1 MTKLSAGLLMK
12 DIQQRDTALAKMYQD
27 CETLKK
33 DAIKKQ
39 PADNTNIKDFQHG
52 ALFRIE
58 VSRELLIHL
67 VKTGFLRP
75 DQVAEG
81 KDKHDKKV
89 VLKWLRTLPEFI
101 Q

>member
-1 MTKLSAGLLMK
+1 MTKLSAGLSMK
-12 DIQQRDTALAKMYQD
+12 DIQQLDTALPKMCQ
-27 CETLKK
+27 E
-33 DAIKKQ
+33 DAIKKK
-39 PADNTNIKDFQHG
+39 PADNTSIKDFQHG

-81 KDKHDKKV
+81 KDKHDKKK

-101 Q
+101 E